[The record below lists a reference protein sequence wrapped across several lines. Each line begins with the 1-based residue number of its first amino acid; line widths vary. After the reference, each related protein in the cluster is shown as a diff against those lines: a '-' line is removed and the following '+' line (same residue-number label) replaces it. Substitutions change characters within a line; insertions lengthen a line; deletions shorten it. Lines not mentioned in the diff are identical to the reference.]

1 MKHMLCIAKKGN
13 DRMNFF
19 DKEPKFIQ
27 EERSK
32 LRDYIQRG
40 ISAFLVILAGII
52 CFFIF
57 LRFESIARVIG
68 TIAEVLAPIIYGFVL
83 AFLLNPIVKRVEGW
97 VTPGLKKLLK
107 KEEGAQ
113 KTARGIGI
121 FSGLVVAI
129 VLVVALLNML
139 IPELYKSI
147 KDLVITLPEELG
159 QWGKDI
165 NTLIKGHSTVD
176 NLVKSALIQGQ
187 DAIGNWVEN
196 DLMGWVQNDLFK
208 QTNQIITGVTTGV
221 ISVVNV
227 VLNILVGVI
236 VSIYV
241 LYSKERFTSQSKKI
255 VYAMMKPTVANNL
268 IHIAKKANTIFSGF
282 IIGKIIDSAI
292 IGVLCFIG
300 LSILKMPYTLLVS
313 VIVGVTNVI
322 PFFGPFIGAIPSA
335 ILIMLVDPMKGL
347 YFIIFVLLLQQ
358 LDGNVIGP
366 KILGDSTGLSSFWVI
381 FSILVSGGLFGFV
394 GMIVGV
400 PTFALIYYI
409 IKMYIQQKLE
419 QKKLPTDTDCYT
431 ETNYVDEEGNFIS
444 IEEIKKEEEKEDAD
458 SSTE

>member
-1 MKHMLCIAKKGN
+1 MT
-13 DRMNFF
+13 FF
-19 DKEPKFIQ
+19 DKEPKFVQ
-27 EERSK
+27 EEHSK
-32 LRDYIQRG
+32 LRDYIRRG

-57 LRFESIARVIG
+57 LRFESIAKAFRSI
-68 TIAEVLAPIIYGFVL
+68 IEVLTPIIYGFVL

-97 VTPGLKKLLK
+97 MIPGLKKLLK
-107 KEEGAQ
+107 KEENAE
-113 KTARGIGI
+113 KAARGIGV
-121 FSGLVVAI
+121 FSGLVVALI
-129 VLVVALLNML
+129 VVVALFYML

-147 KDLVITLPEELG
+147 KDLVATLPNEIS
-159 QWGKDI
+159 QWGKEI
-165 NTLIKGHSTVD
+165 NTLIKGNSTVE
-176 NLVKSALIQGQ
+176 NIVKNALIQGN
-187 DAIGNWVEN
+187 DAIENWVEN
-196 DLMGWVQNDLFK
+196 DLLNWVQNDLFK

-221 ISVVNV
+221 ISIVNV
-227 VLNILVGVI
+227 VLNIFVGVI

-241 LYSKERFTSQSKKI
+241 LYSKEKFTSQSKKI
-255 VYAMMKPTVANNL
+255 VYAMMKPTAANNL
-268 IHIAKKANTIFSGF
+268 IHIAKKANSIFSGF

-313 VIVGVTNVI
+313 VIVGVTNII

-335 ILIMLVDPMKGL
+335 VLIFLVDPMKGL
-347 YFIIFVLLLQQ
+347 YFVIFVLLLQQ

-381 FSILVSGGLFGFV
+381 FSILVSGGLFGFI

-419 QKKLPTDTDCYT
+419 QKELPTDTSSYV
-431 ETNYVDEEGNFIS
+431 EMNYVDEDGKFVS
-444 IEEIKKEEEKEDAD
+444 IEPIMKKEEEKDAD